1 VKVNRLLKNTSI
13 TLGLASIALFVFNY
27 YVFSILRPLM
37 VALEPISSSKENL
50 LPWVGVGLLLFLAFN
65 LLSLYRLVRHLRKA
79 KKISVLSLLLLVCGI
94 LSFLFVFS
102 DVALLSDIGK
112 QYRYNLAQPEWLL
125 VYIIMGFQ
133 LIVTAVFTY
142 LHLFG
147 FRQEQQIEHVV
158 RDNNIFLVSQYVGLV
173 CGLMGI
179 SLFSLG
185 FFYSNSWNLD
195 MHVTITSILLL
206 SPYTLALIYWLV
218 TKLQEKNRQ
227 WYDEKQV
234 LDVGRSAFLT
244 LISSVIIMTL
254 LFVFNYNNL
263 EGIIRLIWLPLYL
276 FSTLFIFSISN
287 LYFSTRY

>member
-1 VKVNRLLKNTSI
+1 MKVNRLLKNTSI
-13 TLGLASIALFVFNY
+13 ALGLASIAYFVFDY
-27 YVFSILRPLM
+27 YVFSILRPPM
-37 VALEPISSSKENL
+37 IALDPISSSEENL
-50 LPWVGVGLLLFLAFN
+50 LNWVGVGLLLFLAFN
-65 LLSLYRLVRHLRKA
+65 LISLYRLVRHLRKA
-79 KKISVLSLLLLVCGI
+79 KRITVQSLFLLVFGI

-133 LIVTAVFTY
+133 LIVAAVFTY

-158 RDNNIFLVSQYVGLV
+158 RDNNIFLVTQYVGLV
-173 CGLMGI
+173 CGLMGL

-185 FFYSNSWNLD
+185 FFYTSSWNLD

-206 SPYTLALIYWLV
+206 SPYALALVYWLV

-227 WYDEKQV
+227 WYDEKQI

-263 EGIIRLIWLPLYL
+263 GGIVSIIWLPLYL
-276 FSTLFIFSISN
+276 FTTLFIFSMSN

>member
-50 LPWVGVGLLLFLAFN
+50 LTWVGVGLLLFLAFN

-133 LIVTAVFTY
+133 LIVAAVFTY

-206 SPYTLALIYWLV
+206 SPYALALVYWLV